1 MATMEMK
8 EKKQH
13 SKRSKKKYDK
23 VIDESA
29 PPPVAAHCDFEEPTT
44 IDKEDNDKED
54 TSVPDEVIDP
64 IEEESKAP
72 QQAVVEDQMEH
83 QNEPQINEYAE
94 KEATPT
100 APPLSFSG
108 GDAIEVARIY
118 PTIPVAISTLRP
130 PQSHQLAPID
140 ARHIYPVLPNIE
152 RSSQQPFVAP
162 EGTKIYPTL
171 PDGTMSELSREQL
184 SKIFSSNDTNELLA
198 LKTHFETCEAPAAV
212 RRTAKYTGHPL
223 YALLTDYM
231 QKCIREVQDRETL
244 RVCRKKLER
253 LQGKV
258 WRETSTRFSGTA
270 TCADGKIVTAS
281 TVEKVAELD
290 QSVLEGQ
297 NRVSREIEERMYD
310 LNKAQLAAA
319 ARAAEIEDYI
329 CVQLAGYDAKIC
341 KKPYD
346 AVQSGL
352 RDIFTILL
360 YFLRVNR
367 EKPGHR
373 QPPGTRSKDERRKEQ
388 NFSDSV
394 RGWMRE
400 CAVVLVW
407 LGNVHDRLNVLLQL
421 LHCEAGTPSW
431 GKELISPLRPVAS
444 HGQKASSKWLAD
456 GELGQVLKM
465 LELGLASHPQRE
477 SFLKASASEDVDE
490 LLKSLDSMTVTAKAV
505 TPCEDDSDNQQVDW
519 LVVDSDGED
528 CTGSGEVAPL
538 KEDDM
543 IAFLDQMPFADVFET
558 LTAIGSAEASCV
570 TITLHHMLRA
580 ITVALEIVRVL
591 AIGVRTYGNQQRYD
605 SFIRRLGRLI
615 AHTVHYV
622 ADLFSLYPGRSNPID
637 PACQEFQRLLRRA
650 VCSLA
655 CLRENAAWQ
664 YVLSLPY
671 RLLAFTDTWWL
682 YSGVLA
688 DVEGWNERTLL
699 SELVPND
706 GERHIQMDK
715 VYRRLLERSPKDVF
729 YVCQLIVSLVDARDI
744 KSETGIYFVAVKDFF
759 QILLRIDH
767 EDQPVLLE
775 YELNQL
781 MFLLNKHPL
790 LCEAMVDELQ
800 WCVEQDTFGNDFP
813 GVRDLRKLFRQLPFS
828 NYSPTAAC
836 IDKLSRIL
844 RSSGPA
850 SSYSFIA
857 LEILQSFQYTTVV
870 NGQLWIPLSVQLYI
884 LNTVIAA
891 HRQHIP
897 LDPNATPA
905 ATANK
910 PFFEAY
916 DKLCWAIVGK
926 LKVHRLD
933 QPQECMVRVIHEPEV
948 ALGDVPGLEQVPE
961 IREGVEE
968 RRPLAIYAALLA
980 TTVGHWVPVFC
991 HTGVKLLADHLCDH
1005 SRKLA
1010 IRCLQL
1016 IVPLFLDCPQSLR
1029 ENESFLTLLSKVI
1042 GKPPKEARWWS
1053 TSGDGEEALI
1063 EEDATLRVYCLASR
1077 MVYLQL
1083 SDHKMY
1089 GLSTPAPLVEVWV
1102 QVLTALPEWKK
1113 CPKVLRMLDVV
1124 ADVAHHYEPAWDSLR
1139 KHLLPHYLDL
1149 VEVKSPTASKNRLF
1163 MRNSDEES
1171 LYSLKPDLLAL
1182 SMVSFELEAERTE
1195 LELWPG
1201 LLQTLAADPA
1211 VSIDEALKR
1220 VIVEPATDYA
1230 LSGGKLVLY
1239 KVARQIISFDHKH
1252 PLQVYLWLRFFR
1264 IFYTMIPAA
1273 DGDLPVVHGSTDRL
1287 LAYDKQ
1293 LEDKLKAAAQEQRDY
1308 YAKLVPTPVLPRS
1321 CDSEHA
1327 KAAQAQLYQF
1337 LAGFYES
1344 CLLWLQSD
1352 MLNGISLGTLRTLP
1366 EKFNKPMLQIIF
1378 NKSTN
1383 YLIEFNDGRSEMHR
1397 FDRIRVSWDTL
1408 LGRHL
1413 SRVNQQASATEP
1425 ASTET
1430 RDPAAILESIA
1441 KRLSEYDLPVPLT
1454 ALRCKLPSVPVY
1466 ELSVDTDPRRV
1477 VSGIETSIGVLIKF
1491 ATKQYRPAWDNLRSL
1506 QQQYRELLPKRFS
1519 VEKQVKR
1526 KLTECSML
1534 TKRCTGPVTVSIVVS
1549 KTIERKEIGEK
1560 ITQNRS
1566 KFDEALKAAIHTP
1579 DPVLLALHQA
1589 NVLLMQLD
1597 RWFSDSGA
1605 LGVHLLP
1612 KDHSVRALIGRF
1624 VPVMIE
1630 HSNLRCPATEQV
1642 LKTSFSLF
1650 MARVPSLVY
1659 DPLLASLH
1667 TALIRSDVTIL
1678 DFLPHVKAAQI
1689 PGSHMLQL
1697 YSRLLKLN
1705 YGRQLEKRAFITVF
1719 DEQFDLLQWLK
1730 QKSMSGNDLDGM
1742 IVETVKA
1749 LCSTA
1754 DSSPTTPCKDVPDL
1768 SKQFH
1773 DTLQR
1778 HLLTLVDDNFPQ
1790 HYETILMEL
1799 LNGCEQRQLSPEILL
1814 AVNNAVRAQWRVPP
1828 ITNAI
1833 NSSSEVRALLS
1844 RFTGRQYEGS
1854 DRFNIYQMV
1863 TSAIRRLSQY
1873 FVTQR
1878 TQNCLHGLYPQY
1890 RAYVMPLALT
1900 FATLGQAYIE
1910 TFIPSQI
1917 SSMREAESHV
1927 NTVWDTLSKLFS
1939 AWLEPYEKT
1948 NFASWIQ
1955 QVGPNSPQELLL
1967 QWSDLY
1973 VAEASQMLV
1982 AFTHCVESLI
1992 TKLDDSVRIQERYD
2006 GASSVLALVFD
2017 WYERNYAHR
2026 SVADTVLTP
2035 ANVQLVTL
2043 PWEKFHPGE
2052 LTLGNFNRILDRFT
2066 PIAHQF
2072 AAQVFIRCRWE
2083 RLTDDLRVGDLLG
2096 VCVKLAHEPT
2106 VQVNGRSAMMG
2117 TLEALSKMR
2126 WVGFD
2131 PSELKVTLDW
2141 FVMSTNASIILRLAS
2156 SPSPITS
2163 LDEAILNLLLVAS
2176 GLRFNEQNPTTEQG
2190 NDQQMRKREMFMR
2203 CAVRLLLTYV
2213 KRNKKALVANPNGS
2227 DQFSMAVKGLV
2238 ELVAHAT
2245 VNIRHDP
2252 GENSDGRKTVTL
2264 LTQLFEEIRVC
2275 ASEPTFGY
2283 FTQAV
2288 RNVLEQDSPGCG
2300 RLVESVLLGCAL
2312 YSNRAPIE
2320 IMLTIEVALFKH
2332 FRLSYQ
2338 PCDYCS
2344 TSLAGSQCGGHRDC
2358 RSQFGQWLPVLQL
2371 IDPTSGWLKSLQET
2385 ERISAV
2391 PLLLHG
2397 VVMSRFVT
2405 APNDAERLQTLAQLQ
2420 TQLGR
2425 MNVSTQYESRLYLLW
2440 GLMAYGVMT
2449 LLATTPDAVTL
2460 LQEFVQYLSSVI
2472 RGPFG
2477 TVNRLVQSAL
2487 SLYKGTSASPTRRT
2501 VAQFLIVCLDF
2512 CRQGYYPTGRSASE
2526 SQHDAVGDDFDM
2538 LSDEASDRIGED
2550 KSPKVRA
2557 VTFLGTKI
2565 MEVLNDASGV
2575 PPNQKDPT
2583 KAAWGKYLESIRSQ
2597 EESSTAFA
2605 QVVEQ
2610 SMAPLCVEILSILGG
2625 QDTDILMHTALDG
2638 WKKRGL

>member
-1 MATMEMK
+1 
-8 EKKQH
+8 
-13 SKRSKKKYDK
+13 
-23 VIDESA
+23 
-29 PPPVAAHCDFEEPTT
+29 
-44 IDKEDNDKED
+44 
-54 TSVPDEVIDP
+54 
-64 IEEESKAP
+64 
-72 QQAVVEDQMEH
+72 
-83 QNEPQINEYAE
+83 
-94 KEATPT
+94 
-100 APPLSFSG
+100 
-108 GDAIEVARIY
+108 
-118 PTIPVAISTLRP
+118 
-130 PQSHQLAPID
+130 
-140 ARHIYPVLPNIE
+140 
-152 RSSQQPFVAP
+152 
-162 EGTKIYPTL
+162 
-171 PDGTMSELSREQL
+171 MSELSREQL

-198 LKTHFETCEAPAAV
+198 LKTHFENCEAPAVV

-231 QKCIREVQDRETL
+231 QKCIKEVQDRENL
-244 RVCRKKLER
+244 RVSRKKLER
-253 LQGKV
+253 LQDKV

-329 CVQLAGYDAKIC
+329 CVQLAGYDARIC

-346 AVQSGL
+346 A
-352 RDIFTILL
+352 
-360 YFLRVNR
+360 
-367 EKPGHR
+367 
-373 QPPGTRSKDERRKEQ
+373 
-388 NFSDSV
+388 
-394 RGWMRE
+394 
-400 CAVVLVW
+400 
-407 LGNVHDRLNVLLQL
+407 
-421 LHCEAGTPSW
+421 
-431 GKELISPLRPVAS
+431 
-444 HGQKASSKWLAD
+444 SS
-456 GELGQVLKM
+456 E
-465 LELGLASHPQRE
+465 E
-477 SFLKASASEDVDE
+477 VDE
-490 LLKSLDSMTVTAKAV
+490 LVKGLDRMTVMAKAV
-505 TPCEDDSDNQQVDW
+505 TPCEDDSDNHQVDW

-570 TITLHHMLRA
+570 TISLHQMLRS

-591 AIGVRTYGNQQRYD
+591 AIGVRTYGNQPRYD

-655 CLRENAAWQ
+655 VLRENAAWQ

-715 VYRRLLERSPKDVF
+715 LYRRLLERSPKDVF

-744 KSETGIYFVAVKDFF
+744 TRETGIFFVAVKDFF
-759 QILLRIDH
+759 QILLRLDH

-800 WCVEQDTFGNDFP
+800 W
-813 GVRDLRKLFRQLPFS
+813 
-828 NYSPTAAC
+828 
-836 IDKLSRIL
+836 
-844 RSSGPA
+844 
-850 SSYSFIA
+850 
-857 LEILQSFQYTTVV
+857 
-870 NGQLWIPLSVQLYI
+870 NGQLWIPLAVQLYV

-891 HRQHIP
+891 HRHYIP

-905 ATANK
+905 TTANK
-910 PFFEAY
+910 PLFEAY
-916 DKLCWAIVGK
+916 DKLCWGIVGK

-933 QPQECMVRVIHEPEV
+933 QPQEFMVRVIHEPEL

-991 HTGVKLLADHLCDH
+991 HTGVKLLADHLCDY

-1016 IVPLFLDCPQSLR
+1016 IVPLFLDCPMSLK
-1029 ENESFLTLLSKVI
+1029 ENGSFVSLLAKVI

-1053 TSGDGEEALI
+1053 TSSDGEDALT

-1089 GLSTPAPLVEVWV
+1089 GLPTPAPLVQLWA

-1149 VEVKSPTASKNRLF
+1149 VEVKSPAGNKNRLF
-1163 MRNSDEES
+1163 MRSNDEES

-1182 SMVSFELEAERTE
+1182 SMLSFDLEAERTE

-1201 LLQTLAADPA
+1201 FLQTLAADPA
-1211 VSIDEALKR
+1211 VSVDEALKR
-1220 VIVEPATDYA
+1220 VVVGQSTDCV

-1239 KVARQIISFDHKH
+1239 KVARQIISFNHKH

-1273 DGDLPVVHGSTDRL
+1273 DGDLPIVHGSTDRL

-1293 LEDKLKAAAQEQRDY
+1293 LQDKLKAAALEHRDY
-1308 YAKLVPTPVLPRS
+1308 YAKLAPTPVLQRS
-1321 CDSEHA
+1321 WDSEHA

-1337 LAGFYES
+1337 LAG
-1344 CLLWLQSD
+1344 
-1352 MLNGISLGTLRTLP
+1352 
-1366 EKFNKPMLQIIF
+1366 
-1378 NKSTN
+1378 
-1383 YLIEFNDGRSEMHR
+1383 
-1397 FDRIRVSWDTL
+1397 
-1408 LGRHL
+1408 
-1413 SRVNQQASATEP
+1413 
-1425 ASTET
+1425 
-1430 RDPAAILESIA
+1430 
-1441 KRLSEYDLPVPLT
+1441 
-1454 ALRCKLPSVPVY
+1454 
-1466 ELSVDTDPRRV
+1466 V

-1506 QQQYRELLPKRFS
+1506 QQQYRELLPKRFL
-1519 VEKQVKR
+1519 VEKQVKH

-1534 TKRCTGPVTVSIVVS
+1534 TKRCTGPVTVSITVS
-1549 KTIERKEIGEK
+1549 KTVERKEIVEK
-1560 ITQNRS
+1560 ISQNRS
-1566 KFDEALKAAIHTP
+1566 KYNEALKNAIYTP

-1589 NVLLMQLD
+1589 NVLLTQLD

-1612 KDHSVRALIGRF
+1612 KDHSVKALIGRF
-1624 VPVMIE
+1624 VPIMID
-1630 HSNLRCPATEQV
+1630 HSNLRCPVTEQV
-1642 LKTSFSLF
+1642 LEASFSLF

-1659 DPLLASLH
+1659 DPLLANLH
-1667 TALIRSDVTIL
+1667 MALIRSDVTIL

-1719 DEQFDLLQWLK
+1719 DEKFDLLQWLK
-1730 QKSMSGNDLDGM
+1730 HNSMKQDDLDGM

-1754 DSSPTTPCKDVPDL
+1754 ESSPTTPCKDVPDL
-1768 SKQFH
+1768 SQKFH

-1778 HLLTLVDDNFPQ
+1778 YLLTLVDDNFPE
-1790 HYETILMEL
+1790 HYETILMKL
-1799 LNGCEQRQLSPEILL
+1799 LNGCEQRQLSPDILL
-1814 AVNNAVRAQWRVPP
+1814 AVNNTVRAQWRVPP
-1828 ITNAI
+1828 ITTAI
-1833 NSSSEVRALLS
+1833 NSSPEVRALLS
-1844 RFTGRQYEGS
+1844 RFTGRQYEAS
-1854 DRFNIYQMV
+1854 DRFYIYQMV
-1863 TSAIRRLSQY
+1863 ASAIRRLSQY

-1917 SSMREAESHV
+1917 SSMREAELHV
-1927 NTVWDTLSKLFS
+1927 NTVWDTLSQLFS

-1955 QVGPNSPQELLL
+1955 QVGPSSPQELLL

-1982 AFTHCVESLI
+1982 AFTHCVESII
-1992 TKLDDSVRIQERYD
+1992 TKLDDSVRIQDRYD
-2006 GASSVLALVFD
+2006 SASSVLALVFD

-2026 SVADTVLTP
+2026 SVTDTVLTP

-2043 PWEKFHPGE
+2043 PWERFHPGE
-2052 LTLGNFNRILDRFT
+2052 STLGNFNRILDRFT

-2072 AAQVFIRCRWE
+2072 AAQVFIRCRWD

-2141 FVMSTNASIILRLAS
+2141 FVMSTNDSIILRLTS
-2156 SPSPITS
+2156 SPSSITS

-2190 NDQQMRKREMFMR
+2190 NEHQMRKREMFMR

-2227 DQFSMAVKGLV
+2227 DQFTMAVKGLV
-2238 ELVAHAT
+2238 ELAAHVVVT
-2245 VNIRHDP
+2245 IRPDP
-2252 GENSDGRKTVTL
+2252 VENSDGRTTVTL
-2264 LTQLFEEIRVC
+2264 LTQLFDAIRVC
-2275 ASEPTFGY
+2275 AAEPTFGY

-2288 RNVLEQDSPGCG
+2288 RHMLEQDSPGCE

-2312 YSNRAPIE
+2312 YSNRAPFE
-2320 IMLTIEVALFKH
+2320 IMLTTEVALFKH
-2332 FRLSYQ
+2332 FRLNYQ

-2344 TSLAGSQCGGHRDC
+2344 TSLAGSECGGHRDC
-2358 RSQFGQWLPVLQL
+2358 RSQFGQWLPILDL
-2371 IDPTSGWLKSLQET
+2371 FNPARYAGWLKSLQET
-2385 ERISAV
+2385 ERFSAV
-2391 PLLLHG
+2391 PLLLHA
-2397 VVMSRFVT
+2397 VVMSRFIT

-2420 TQLGR
+2420 TQLAK

-2440 GLMAYGVMT
+2440 GLMAYGLMT
-2449 LLATTPDAVTL
+2449 LLATLPEAVTL

-2487 SLYKGTSASPTRRT
+2487 SFYKGTSASPTRRT

-2526 SQHDAVGDDFDM
+2526 SQSDAVGDDFDM
-2538 LSDEASDRIGED
+2538 LSDEVSDGIGDD
-2550 KSPKVRA
+2550 KSPKVRT
-2557 VTFLGTKI
+2557 VTFLRTNI
-2565 MEVLNDASGV
+2565 MEMLNDAGGV
-2575 PPNQKDPT
+2575 PSNQKDPT
-2583 KAAWGKYLESIRSQ
+2583 KAAWGQHLESIRSQ
-2597 EESSTAFA
+2597 IEGSTVFA

-2610 SMAPLCVEILSILGG
+2610 SVAPLCVEILSVLGG

-2638 WKKRGL
+2638 WKKRGFP